1 MSPYPLRL
9 PSQDPCGGTLLRA
22 LLLPASKEILCPM
35 AALPI

>member
-22 LLLPASKEILCPM
+22 LLPASKEILCPM